1 MALLLEIHEGCIHW
15 GSVAPRTHPPAF
27 AAAAARVFSNVR
39 DWLSHDWSWIQLLWR
54 RDNLNLKLKYP
65 KLN

>member
-1 MALLLEIHEGCIHW
+1 MRFA
-15 GSVAPRTHPPAF
+15 

-54 RDNLNLKLKYP
+54 RDNLHLKLKYP

>member
-1 MALLLEIHEGCIHW
+1 MALLLEIHEGCFCCC
-15 GSVAPRTHPPAF
+15 S
-27 AAAAARVFSNVR
+27 
-39 DWLSHDWSWIQLLWR
+39 WLSHDWSWIQLLWR